1 MADQTTKNSQLGLPS
16 QSAQP
21 SNPIAGASIETNDV
35 NPLEMQN
42 VILLAV
48 VGRPGS
54 GPQIGVQAVIG
65 LQAGPNPLQTGP
77 NAQFNQGAPYQVVQ
91 SPSMTPSNPYITQI
105 QQPQIPNTPRND
117 DYRPFASNPTIPS
130 VSSPTLQRTAEPSP
144 QPQISPTVQAT
155 QQAATLQ
162 TATTQAAATTQATP
176 TQANLIQA
184 TPIQSPVNQSPASTP
199 APNISAPTIQPTQS
213 QSSPQ
218 LKDATQT
225 NQAQANQAQ
234 TNQAQP
240 SQSVQTPP
248 NDTLLAPTR
257 PNLQSGSLANHIQN
271 ALATIINQSPTNQN
285 TSILNQQTQLV
296 NSQPINQIPLTPQST
311 SATPPTPI
319 TTEARQ
325 SSEVQLN
332 TPQLPASQQPR
343 DLVTDPLVNNTRTP
357 TPASALDQIQ
367 RETGAVRDVQI
378 KPEPTQTSQL
388 EQSHQRQQQTQHE
401 QQRQQGVERLRDI
414 QQISAAERETIK
426 PPAERESRAN
436 SSPNPERREQTTITI
451 EKIRE
456 SILDRLTTIQNRV
469 ETAATERQHIERVRG
484 PLDNRIQGRDNLIR
498 PDPIHHDAKPS
509 LITRLAE
516 RLHENQ
522 QALRGVREPIIG
534 LVSTSA
540 AERTRAQQPETGLK
554 SADLHNSQRNQ
565 AALRGAKDPERI
577 NTLVDIIKRF
587 TERSINFKLLKN
599 MDTSLE
605 KACLTL
611 VTGAALGYV
620 GLEAAYRV
628 TQLVVLQ
635 TLGFLREHSEEL
647 DQEST
652 AAINSEER
660 ELENELAN
668 ELEEITASELKTFGE
683 QGFVVD
689 LAGVVLNAESD
700 LALENVKVE
709 CSEFGTCYTDPLGRF
724 IFANIPLGTPY
735 TISVTSSQHRLK
747 PLVVT
752 GVCGELEFLRIRV
765 EVG

>member
-21 SNPIAGASIETNDV
+21 SNPMAGASIETNDV

-54 GPQIGVQAVIG
+54 GPQVGVPAVIG

-91 SPSMTPSNPYITQI
+91 SPSMPPSNPYITQI
-105 QQPQIPNTPRND
+105 QQTQIPSTPRND
-117 DYRPFASNPTIPS
+117 DYRPFASNSTNPS
-130 VSSPTLQRTAEPSP
+130 VSSPTLQRIAEPSS
-144 QPQISPTVQAT
+144 QPQTSPTVQAT
-155 QQAATLQ
+155 QQAATVQ

-176 TQANLIQA
+176 TQAN
-184 TPIQSPVNQSPASTP
+184 PIQSPVNQSQASTP
-199 APNISAPTIQPTQS
+199 APTISPPTIQSTQS

-225 NQAQANQAQ
+225 NQAQANQAL
-234 TNQAQP
+234 TTPAQP
-240 SQSVQTPP
+240 SQSLQNPL

-257 PNLQSGSLANHIQN
+257 PNLQSGSIANHIQN
-271 ALATIINQSPTNQN
+271 ALATIINQSPTSES

-311 SATPPTPI
+311 TATPPTPI

-357 TPASALDQIQ
+357 ASALDQIQ
-367 RETGAVRDVQI
+367 RETSAVRDVQI
-378 KPEPTQTSQL
+378 KLEPTQTSQL

-414 QQISAAERETIK
+414 QQIAAAERETIK

-565 AALRGAKDPERI
+565 APLRGAKDPERI

-628 TQLVVLQ
+628 TQLVGLQ

-660 ELENELAN
+660 QLENELAT
-668 ELEEITASELKTFGE
+668 ELEEIPATELKTFGE